1 MHITTIKKITI
12 FVFLAILSPPG
23 LKYFARIGITNIK
36 AYAEPLFARINP
48 ENPYISISIN

>member
-12 FVFLAILSPPG
+12 FVFGYPIPSG

-36 AYAEPLFARINP
+36 AYAEPLFASRINP